1 VARLILIRHSVSE
14 PRPEVPA
21 AGWHLAADG
30 AARARDLSQL
40 LHPDG
45 ATAVFTSF
53 EPKAVETA
61 RALAERWGIGVVEV
75 PGLHEHERPEATWMA
90 HDVFERTVH
99 DLFARPGDLVFGA
112 ETADQARLRFTRAVM
127 RLVAE
132 ATGDIV
138 IVTHGTVMALF
149 VSHVT
154 GTDPFTFWKRQAM
167 PFAVT
172 LRLPELT
179 LEKTTFLSD

>member
-1 VARLILIRHSVSE
+1 VTRLILIRHSVSE
-14 PRPEVPA
+14 PNPDVPA
-21 AGWHLAADG
+21 AEWRLAADG
-30 AARARDLSQL
+30 VARARDLSQL

-45 ATAVFTSF
+45 ATAVFTSI

-61 RALAERWGIGVVEV
+61 RALAERWGIDVVGV

-90 HDVFERTVH
+90 QDVFERTVH

-127 RLVAE
+127 RLVAD
-132 ATGDIV
+132 ATGDV
-138 IVTHGTVMALF
+138 VVVSHGTVMALF
-149 VSHVT
+149 VSQVT
-154 GTDPFTFWKRQAM
+154 GIDPFTFWKQQAM

-172 LRLPELT
+172 LRVPELT
-179 LEKTTFLSD
+179 LDKTTFLNE

>member
-61 RALAERWGIGVVEV
+61 RALAERWGIGVAEV

-167 PFAVT
+167 SFAVT